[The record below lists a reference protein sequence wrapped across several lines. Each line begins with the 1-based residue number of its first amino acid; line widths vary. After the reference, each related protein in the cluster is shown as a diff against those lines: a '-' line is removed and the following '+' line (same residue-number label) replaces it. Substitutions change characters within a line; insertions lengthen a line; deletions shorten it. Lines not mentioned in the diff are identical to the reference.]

1 MDEMLQ
7 MIQKTIL
14 FDLTEEFHDAIM
26 EEST

>member
-14 FDLTEEFHDAIM
+14 FDLTEEVRDAIM